1 MLTHEFPSGGINNTL
16 WYSLKILLHNNNIDK
31 TNNEYLILHEKLKQI
46 HNRGFSENG
55 LEPQFNGN
63 YKGYIKENDIVLVP
77 YMTNKYLRL
86 HKIKNIKTQQLLYHP
101 PLFNVCAKGK
111 SKYDLQID
119 INCLDYKKILLE
131 EIKEEN
137 NRDEKFDPLIDVKN
151 FNKEIFLLRMG
162 KEVDEKY
169 IDNEGKISA
178 IGRVFILKAMTKLYV
193 DFVKRFYKKWGEEMF
208 FYMKNFYFDSYIN
221 YKSW

>member
-1 MLTHEFPSGGINNTL
+1 MFIII
-16 WYSLKILLHNNNIDK
+16 SLKATYDVYTYQQKENYFVNAAKYLKTHAQPGDIIIANKRKDK

-111 SKYDLQID
+111 SQYDLQID

-131 EIKEEN
+131 EQREDSIREESIRIN
-137 NRDEKFDPLIDVKN
+137 I
-151 FNKEIFLLRMG
+151 IF
-162 KEVDEKY
+162 
-169 IDNEGKISA
+169 
-178 IGRVFILKAMTKLYV
+178 
-193 DFVKRFYKKWGEEMF
+193 
-208 FYMKNFYFDSYIN
+208 
-221 YKSW
+221 